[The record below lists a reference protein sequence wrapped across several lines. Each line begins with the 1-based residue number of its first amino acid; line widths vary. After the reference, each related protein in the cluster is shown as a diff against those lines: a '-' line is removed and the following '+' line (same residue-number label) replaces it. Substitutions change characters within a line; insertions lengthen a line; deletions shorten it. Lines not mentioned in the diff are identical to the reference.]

1 MDALERDYRT
11 TRAQYDDLMSRT
23 FVDKNSPAFI
33 SRVQYW
39 NQQLSMIL
47 HRMLEEVSKVRG
59 DASKLNPYRDEL
71 MRKLIKIQNDSSIL
85 QKQRDQYETL
95 RSLRMY
101 EQTKFDKRLFWY
113 LLFLAI
119 ITLIFIIVLIWKG
132 GYKLPTMPTTT
143 SSATTMPAL
152 T

>member
-1 MDALERDYRT
+1 MDALERDYKT
-11 TRAQYDDLMSRT
+11 KRAEYDRLIALNNPVNLSQIQ
-23 FVDKNSPAFI
+23 FLNG
-33 SRVQYW
+33 
-39 NQQLSMIL
+39 QLSVIL
-47 HRMLEEVSKVRG
+47 HSMLEEVTKVRG
-59 DASKLNPYRDEL
+59 DASKLNLYRDDL
-71 MRKLIKIQNDSSIL
+71 MKKLVKVQNESSIL
-85 QKQRDQYETL
+85 LKQKDQYETL

-119 ITLIFIIVLIWKG
+119 VTLIFIIVLIWKG